1 MPRRYVRNLVRHHPG
16 KFRFLVCRHNQS
28 RVDIEEA
35 AWEREGIQLVRVN
48 HLNSEGHLGIG
59 VAYQVLPN
67 TIDVLRDDRI
77 LNQLDAGL
85 HLLGILLAHADLAL
99 NGVPVA
105 HAAPADLAVANGV
118 HVILAPVMLDLAVV
132 LLRHHRRF

>member
-35 AWEREGIQLVRVN
+35 AWEREGIQFVRVN
-48 HLNSEGHLGIG
+48 HLNGERHLGIG
-59 VAYQVLPN
+59 VAHQILPN
-67 TIDVLRDDRI
+67 AIDILRHHRI

-85 HLLGILLAHADLAL
+85 HLLGILLAHADFAL

-105 HAAPADLAVANGV
+105 HAAPADLAVTDGV
-118 HVILAPVMLDLAVV
+118 HVILAAVVLDLTVV
-132 LLRHHRRF
+132 LLRNHRRF